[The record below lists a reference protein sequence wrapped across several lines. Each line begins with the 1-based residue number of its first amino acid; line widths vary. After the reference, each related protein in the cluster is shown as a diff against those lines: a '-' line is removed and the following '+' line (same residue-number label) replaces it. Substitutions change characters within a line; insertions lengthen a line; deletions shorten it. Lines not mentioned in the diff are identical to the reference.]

1 MNQQQQHQVGY
12 LPSPLPHLVVY
23 VGPEIQAKKVGTPVT
38 TSVSS
43 QKRKEKI
50 KKNPGYGREK
60 SQRPAPTAPT
70 APTTTTAP
78 TAPTTTTAPT
88 APTTTTASTA
98 PPPPD
103 VVQIETASD
112 EPPEEPKES
121 IDVARENIVIN
132 RYYPVLRR
140 VQPKLKNLNLE
151 QLLKLNPEPRDRI
164 PPGRF
169 CGRCHFPLTAKHS
182 VSFPFH

>member
-60 SQRPAPTAPT
+60 SQRPAP
-70 APTTTTAP
+70 
-78 TAPTTTTAPT
+78 TAPT